1 MLLTND
7 KRRLLLLAIACLGCI
22 VQAIAQRYEIG
33 AGVGAG
39 NYKGDVAPALRID
52 NSKLG
57 ANLFFRYNPF
67 YFLGLRANL
76 MVTDLLGRDSI
87 FTDPF
92 QQKRNFYFNSNLREF
107 ALTAEYNFFNF
118 RKTSNRRKTEKWCPF
133 LFGGVAIAN
142 YGGRTNYLENRD
154 YSGTHVVLPFG
165 VGVKHYLH
173 PNWNLGFEF
182 GARKTF
188 TDRIDGIDYNPSNT
202 KFRQSNPYSRDMY
215 YFAGITLSYVFYS
228 VRCAEPFESD

>member
-1 MLLTND
+1 MPFICC
-7 KRRLLLLAIACLGCI
+7 KQRLLLVVVACFGLI
-22 VQAIAQRYEIG
+22 TVAQAQRYEIG
-33 AGVGAG
+33 AGIGAG
-39 NYKGDVAPALRID
+39 NYKGDVAPAVRIE

-57 ANLFFRYNPF
+57 ANVFFRYNPF
-67 YFLGLRANL
+67 YFLSLRANL
-76 MVTDLLGRDSI
+76 MVTDLVGRDSI

-92 QQKRNFYFNSNLREF
+92 QQRRDFHFSSNLREL

-118 RKTSNRRKTEKWCPF
+118 RKTDRRKMEKWCPF
-133 LFGGVAIAN
+133 LFGGIAVAN
-142 YGGRTNYLENRD
+142 HGGKTNYLDNRD
-154 YSGTHVVLPFG
+154 YNGTHIVLPFG

-188 TDRIDGIDYNPSNT
+188 TDRIDGITLNQADP

-228 VRCAEPFESD
+228 VRCAEPFGSD